1 MYLLHRSEVLLMM
14 NLLDFLENWDL
25 KTQIDVETNKENGL
39 QEIQKDSLKIR
50 S

>member
-1 MYLLHRSEVLLMM
+1 MM
-14 NLLDFLENWDL
+14 NLLEFLENWDL